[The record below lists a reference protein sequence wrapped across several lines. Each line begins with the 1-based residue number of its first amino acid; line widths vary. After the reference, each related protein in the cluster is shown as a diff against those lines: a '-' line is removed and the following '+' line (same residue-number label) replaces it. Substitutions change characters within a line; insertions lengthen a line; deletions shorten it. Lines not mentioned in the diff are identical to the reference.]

1 MIKVFLYAYFDK
13 KAHSFGA
20 PFTAVNDEV
29 AKRSF
34 AGLIQDA
41 GNRLAILDTDLYKI
55 GVYDCDTGVIIPGTD
70 KADVEYICDYYTAR
84 AMIGGQDE

>member
-1 MIKVFLYAYFDK
+1 MMKVNLYCYFDK

-29 AKRSF
+29 AKRAF

-41 GNRLAILDTDLYKI
+41 GNRLAIFDTDIYKV
-55 GVYDCDTGVIIPGTD
+55 GVFDSDTGEIVGTN
-70 KADVEYICDYYTAR
+70 AEYICDYYGAR
-84 AMIGGQDE
+84 SLLGGQDE